1 MSNIFEIAS
10 RRKFRFSFTKGEIT
24 TEQLWDLSLTDL
36 DAVAKLVNANLKAI
50 TEDSFVKVTNN
61 SASQR
66 LLETKLDVLKHIIA
80 VKLDELDQRQAASTR
95 AAKRSTLLE
104 ALAAREAQELS
115 QASKDDLLKQLAELD
130 G

>member
-1 MSNIFEIAS
+1 MNNIFETAS
-10 RRKFRFSFTKGEIT
+10 RSKFRFAFTKGEIT

-36 DAVAKLVNANLKAI
+36 DTIAKLVNTNLKAI
-50 TEDSFVKVTNN
+50 TEDSFVKVTRNT
-61 SASQR
+61 ASQR
-66 LLETKLDVLKHIIA
+66 TLETKLEVLKHIIA
-80 VKLDELDQRQAASTR
+80 VKLDEADQRQAASTR
-95 AAKRSTLLE
+95 AAKRATLLE

>member
-36 DAVAKLVNANLKAI
+36 DAVAKLVNANLKAV

-61 SASQR
+61 SAAQR

-80 VKLDELDQRQAASTR
+80 VKLDEVEQRQAVSAR
-95 AAKRSTLLE
+95 AAKRATLLE